1 MKNIGAI
8 LVVLGAI
15 SYATVGVIL
24 SLAKQNG
31 FSIQDIIVPMYFFA
45 FLALFILFVFSE
57 KNNLL
62 SKFESLL
69 FLSAGFLTVA
79 TTYCFYQALTYVGV
93 PLATLFLM
101 QSSWMIPLLSYAFR
115 KKRPCKS
122 QLITMLIMMIGIFVS
137 CYTPDLSFSFYGL
150 IWGVGAAFSYS
161 LMLIFSANVAKNKNI
176 FEKSAMTSLGAL
188 LVSVVL
194 FSDHATINIMSPNAF
209 WALIYACF
217 STVLPLIF
225 LTIGTQK
232 TPSHWVGLLI
242 VLEIPAAYLLSYL
255 FLSEKIYFNQLV
267 GCVLIMGAIMYPKKQ
282 ALL

>member
-24 SLAKQNG
+24 ALAKQNG
-31 FSIQDIIVPMYFFA
+31 FSIQQIIVPMYFFA
-45 FLALFILFVFSE
+45 FLTLFILFVFSE

-62 SKFESLL
+62 SKFESLS
-69 FLSAGFLTVA
+69 FLLAGFLTVS

-101 QSSWMIPLLSYAFR
+101 QSSWMTPLLSHFLR
-115 KKRPCKS
+115 KNIPCKNS
-122 QLITMLIMMIGIFVS
+122 LITMLVVTIGIFIS

-161 LMLIFSANVAKNKNI
+161 LMLTFSANVAKNKNI

-242 VLEIPAAYLLSYL
+242 VSEIPAAYILSYL
-255 FLSEKIYFNQLV
+255 FLSEKIYFNQIF
-267 GCVLIMGAIMYPKKQ
+267 GCIFIMFAIIYPKKKP
-282 ALL
+282 LL